1 MIIIQIY
8 QMNLFLHKKTNQMK
22 RVSVIEKIDTG
33 KLKNNYLGLL
43 TNLNNPTNPFINQQ
57 MKQI

>member
-1 MIIIQIY
+1 
-8 QMNLFLHKKTNQMK
+8 MNLFLHKKTNQMK
-22 RVSVIEKIDTG
+22 KINMIKKIDTG